1 MERMIDL
8 LISLYGP
15 TPYLLIFVIL
25 LVCGLGLPIPE
36 DVTLFAAGVSAY
48 YGVTHLWGL
57 IVVCY
62 VGVMLGEPATP
73 PQTFS
78 GSTYSMPS
86 LPLGD
91 RLSCSVKFVVPS
103 LHLKGPIR

>member
-1 MERMIDL
+1 MTKVPL
-8 LISLYGP
+8 PLIKATWSSVPAPLA
-15 TPYLLIFVIL
+15 
-25 LVCGLGLPIPE
+25 
-36 DVTLFAAGVSAY
+36 VTRSHGGRGAPPRQAAG
-48 YGVTHLWGL
+48 GVQGVHAVGPPVGAT
-57 IVVCY
+57 

-103 LHLKGPIR
+103 LHLKGPMR